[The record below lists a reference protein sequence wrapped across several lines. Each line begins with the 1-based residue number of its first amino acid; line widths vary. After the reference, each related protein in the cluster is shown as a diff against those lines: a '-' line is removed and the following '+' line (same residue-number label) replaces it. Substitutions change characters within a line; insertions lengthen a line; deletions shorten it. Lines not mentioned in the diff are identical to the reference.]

1 MSYSYDY
8 YGTGGMEIG
17 AGYYIFSVII
27 VAAVIVAWW
36 RIFSKAG
43 EKGWKILI
51 PVYNM
56 YVMYK
61 LFWKAAI
68 FAIMIVLSIVAVIGS
83 SVTMYGAV
91 MSVLQGGSSTFY
103 IGLFLLVASMIVIL
117 ILDIIFYNKVSKA
130 FGHGAGFT
138 VGLVLLPFIFLLIL
152 AFDSSKY
159 IGKERGQTANE
170 QSAGIYR
177 YREPMDR

>member
-138 VGLVLLPFIFLLIL
+138 VGLVLLPFIFLLIQRTR
-152 AFDSSKY
+152 ADC
-159 IGKERGQTANE
+159 Q
-170 QSAGIYR
+170 
-177 YREPMDR
+177 